1 MNILKNYTNQTKNW
15 PKRSDFFYK
24 KAYLTEF
31 GKYLND
37 KDLTILDFG
46 CGLGD
51 FLKVLEN
58 EGYKNLFGVEIDK
71 SAFKLA
77 SSKLKKVKLFNQSGF
92 DFLKNKKNFF
102 DIIFLIDV
110 LEHIEIKKIS
120 TLVKYLFN
128 SLKKG
133 GKLIIRTPNAE
144 SIFFGSYMRYIDP
157 THTTSFTRHSIK
169 SLFEDKGFKTIEIR
183 GQKLADIFYLYPLK
197 ILRTILELLMKFIM
211 VLYYGELGFKSI
223 QTPNL
228 IAVFE
233 K

>member
-1 MNILKNYTNQTKNW
+1 MSSLKNYITQTKNW

-37 KDLTILDFG
+37 KKLTILDFG

-51 FLKVLEN
+51 FLKVLES
-58 EGYKNLFGVEIDK
+58 EGFKDLWGVEIDK
-71 SAFKLA
+71 SAFKVA
-77 SSKLKKVKLFNQSGF
+77 KSKLKKTKIFNQSGI

-102 DIIFLIDV
+102 NAIFLIDV
-110 LEHIEIKKIS
+110 LEHIELNKIPK
-120 TLVKYLFN
+120 LIKYLFR

-133 GKLIIRTPNAE
+133 GIVVIRTPNAE
-144 SIFFGSYMRYIDP
+144 SVLFGSYMRYGDP

-169 SLFEDKGFKTIEIR
+169 SLFEDTGFKTIEIR
-183 GQKLADIFYLYPLK
+183 GQRLANIFYLYPLK
-197 ILRTILELLMKFIM
+197 ILRTMLEFLIKPIM
-211 VLYYGELGFKSI
+211 ILYYGELGFSSI

-228 IAVFE
+228 IAVF
-233 K
+233 KK